1 MARINNEHEEL
12 QVKFTNLQNSLEIMI
27 TERESLLKQ
36 TTTFIED
43 KQLSKDKI
51 KELANVI
58 ELYHCN
64 IETGQKI
71 STQNRQLK

>member
-43 KQLSKDKI
+43 K
-51 KELANVI
+51 
-58 ELYHCN
+58 
-64 IETGQKI
+64 
-71 STQNRQLK
+71 